1 MPEGQNAKQM
11 DPVRGHEEKPP
22 LFSPGSNPVR
32 GGRGPLLPHRACGVG
47 QQEKEQRGS
56 GGHSNELAPSRHIP
70 IGNQDDKAHGHQK
83 GSAGIPGGG
92 CVFHGGRWES
102 NHQCRDPKKRRVQSP
117 SKIRSA
123 YIGAMTSMQNKPK
136 QISGRYHHGNLR
148 QAMIEATLVLA
159 EESGL
164 ERVSLREVARRLGV
178 SSGAPFR
185 HFRDRQALMTA
196 IAEEAT
202 RQLRIRVERD
212 QLTAP
217 AAAVEKLRCLGHSF
231 LAWAWSHPTQ
241 FKLVSSRQLF
251 DFNASESLAHHFGA
265 VRNLTLSLIQQAQSQ
280 GQLSDR
286 QTPEQIGLALRA
298 SAYGLARM
306 AIDGQLPQW
315 GVVNPEDE
323 HKVATSCLDLIL
335 NGMCMRGYPD

>member
-1 MPEGQNAKQM
+1 M
-11 DPVRGHEEKPP
+11 
-22 LFSPGSNPVR
+22 SN
-32 GGRGPLLPHRACGVG
+32 
-47 QQEKEQRGS
+47 
-56 GGHSNELAPSRHIP
+56 
-70 IGNQDDKAHGHQK
+70 
-83 GSAGIPGGG
+83 
-92 CVFHGGRWES
+92 
-102 NHQCRDPKKRRVQSP
+102 
-117 SKIRSA
+117 
-123 YIGAMTSMQNKPK
+123 TT
-136 QISGRYHHGNLR
+136 RYHHGNLR
-148 QAMIEATLVLA
+148 QAMIEATLALA
-159 EESGL
+159 EENGL
-164 ERVSLREVARRLGV
+164 ERVSLREVARRVGV

-185 HFRDRQALMTA
+185 HFKDRSALMTA

-212 QLTAP
+212 QLSAP
-217 AAAVEKLRCLGHSF
+217 PLPIEKLRCLGQSF

-241 FKLVSSRQLF
+241 FKLVSSRHLF
-251 DFNASESLAHHFGA
+251 DFKASEALAHHFGA